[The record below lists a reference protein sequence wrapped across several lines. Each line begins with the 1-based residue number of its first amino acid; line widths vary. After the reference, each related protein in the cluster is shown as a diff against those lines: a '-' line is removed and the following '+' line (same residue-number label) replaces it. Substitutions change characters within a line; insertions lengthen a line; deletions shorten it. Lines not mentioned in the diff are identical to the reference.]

1 MWRWWRVQDPAQS
14 SVIVHIIIVVV
25 VVVIINITLVL
36 MMLVMTMGIL
46 TQQEPLDRFERGI
59 HNNTGRT
66 TGRTTGST
74 MDTGT
79 GTIIIIHNVIIIIHN
94 VIHCVVMIGG

>member
-66 TGRTTGST
+66 TDTGST

-79 GTIIIIHNVIIIIHN
+79 GTIIIIIIHN
-94 VIHCVVMIGG
+94 VIHCVMTGG